1 MPTRTGPKPCRR
13 GEEGARLGTLGKELI
28 RSLPEKTALVVGWM
42 FERIFYRQGV
52 EFAFITD
59 GWCKFMATVRMT
71 LKDKVLETV
80 KSEPL
85 SPVDVVNA
93 LQKDAY
99 SKEIEIALSDLL
111 EEGSIEFEYDGRLH
125 AAV

>member
-1 MPTRTGPKPCRR
+1 
-13 GEEGARLGTLGKELI
+13 
-28 RSLPEKTALVVGWM
+28 
-42 FERIFYRQGV
+42 
-52 EFAFITD
+52 
-59 GWCKFMATVRMT
+59 MATVRMT